1 MIGGTKWFKMGKGG
15 ARLNFIKYLLQ
26 LFQSKLRREKKPI
39 KTETNK
45 AEINQKKIIRNKFG
59 FPTID

>member
-15 ARLNFIKYLLQ
+15 ARFNFIKYLVQ
-26 LFQSKLRREKKPI
+26 LFQSKLRREKKLI
-39 KTETNK
+39 KSETNK